1 MNEHAERP
9 RRCLC
14 AACDGRGRE
23 GIPAEDRQTV
33 TPEKKCEGLNEGL
46 NVKFSCCLIAVP
58 LLLPCCF
65 LLISC

>member
-46 NVKFSCCLIAVP
+46 NVKFS
-58 LLLPCCF
+58 
-65 LLISC
+65 